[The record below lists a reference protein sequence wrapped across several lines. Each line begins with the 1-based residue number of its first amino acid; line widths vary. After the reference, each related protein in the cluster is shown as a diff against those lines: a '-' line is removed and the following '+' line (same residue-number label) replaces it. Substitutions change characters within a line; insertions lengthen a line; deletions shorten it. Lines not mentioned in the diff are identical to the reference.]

1 MLHRVMSW
9 DWKEH
14 IDLDQ
19 LGCIIHDLS
28 GGDIN
33 LYEVDTDSDQE
44 AIVISRGEM
53 TPEQV
58 VEAYRGED

>member
-1 MLHRVMSW
+1 MSW
-9 DWKEH
+9 DWKEYV
-14 IDLDQ
+14 DLDQ

-33 LYEVDTDSDQE
+33 LYEVDTGSDQY

-58 VEAYRGED
+58 VEAYRGRWDE